1 MTWKTAAFSGVRA
14 TASRD
19 ASQGLWNISLMR
31 TILSIGVLTMPDHST
46 IRIGEY
52 KIQSTKQAVRRFKTI
67 LDKLE
72 VPHILDDVS
81 FHNTLLDLYRMK
93 FLYKTDVW
101 KVEKDGS
108 VSLKNRFG
116 HNGRFENRCLTVRN
130 FLEFQFVNLDL
141 LEKEEAEFLSDQ
153 IYEFEFK
160 SNLSVKTG

>member
-1 MTWKTAAFSGVRA
+1 MS
-14 TASRD
+14 D
-19 ASQGLWNISLMR
+19 L
-31 TILSIGVLTMPDHST
+31 ST

-52 KIQSTKQAVRRFKTI
+52 TIKSTKQSVRRLKAI

-93 FLYKTDVW
+93 SLYKTDVW

-116 HNGRFENRCLTVRN
+116 HSGRFENRCLTVRN
-130 FLEFQFVNLDL
+130 LLEFQFVNLSL
-141 LEKEEAEFLSDQ
+141 LGREDAEFLSDQ
-153 IYEFEFK
+153 IYEFEFR
-160 SNLSVKTG
+160 SNLSAKTG

>member
-1 MTWKTAAFSGVRA
+1 VYVQRHHGMRSKASG
-14 TASRD
+14 TLTY
-19 ASQGLWNISLMR
+19 GE
-31 TILSIGVLTMPDHST
+31 TTLSTGVPAMPDVST

-52 KIQSTKQAVRRFKTI
+52 KIHSTQQSVRKLKAI

-116 HNGRFENRCLTVRN
+116 HSGRFEFRCLIIRSL
-130 FLEFQFVNLDL
+130 LEFQFVDL
-141 LEKEEAEFLSDQ
+141 SLLSREEAEFLSEQ
-153 IYEFEFK
+153 IYEFEVR
-160 SNLSVKTG
+160 SHLSAKTG

>member
-1 MTWKTAAFSGVRA
+1 
-14 TASRD
+14 
-19 ASQGLWNISLMR
+19 
-31 TILSIGVLTMPDHST
+31 MPDPST

-52 KIQSTKQAVRRFKTI
+52 SIKSTSKTVRKLKAI

-93 FLYKTDVW
+93 YLYKTDVW

-130 FLEFQFVNLDL
+130 LLEFQFVNLSHL
-141 LEKEEAEFLSDQ
+141 STEEAEFLGDQ
-153 IYEFEFK
+153 IYKFEFK
-160 SNLSVKTG
+160 HSLSVHAV